1 MKLCIICSGQVF
13 PVCVLLFSNS
23 DILWTPGLSHC
34 VEDGICLKPF
44 ITLMLHHCLPI
55 YVTAF
60 ASLMMRMMFHWS
72 RWGFNRF
79 KTTTIKTTFDR
90 KQDVIKWQT
99 EATELVATVK
109 IEVGTQQYLRSSCVK
124 FWFRAWQHDNIE
136 FARFKMNLSVII
148 PHTITW
154 RNVSSSSLSCTN
166 KWTKTTQ
173 L

>member
-1 MKLCIICSGQVF
+1 MQNRFFLLKLCISVLA

-34 VEDGICLKPF
+34 VEDCICLKPF
-44 ITLMLHHCLPI
+44 ITLTLHHCLPI
-55 YVTAF
+55 CVTTF

-99 EATELVATVK
+99 EVTELVATDK
-109 IEVGTQQYLRSSCVK
+109 IEVGTQQYLKSSCVK
-124 FWFRAWQHDNIE
+124 FSFQ
-136 FARFKMNLSVII
+136 SV
-148 PHTITW
+148 TSW
-154 RNVSSSSLSCTN
+154 
-166 KWTKTTQ
+166 
-173 L
+173 